1 MTTAINQQSYLSTLA
16 VEAPTERFLL
26 PHIETASPERIA
38 DEQQR
43 RVVELTRLAQE
54 RSSFY
59 RQSLASA
66 GIVPGDITSLED
78 FRGRVPFMRKDDVRA
93 FRDWSRD
100 GFGGLLTVDL
110 TDVTTVTA
118 SSGTTGDPT
127 FFAEVWS
134 GRRGSPL
141 SASYLRAL
149 WEMGVRPGDRILC
162 NPAAFRGVIEDGFR
176 AMGLVP
182 IFVDTWMGNW
192 TEVAE
197 VIRRHRPTMSQ
208 LMSPQLVELEHLA
221 HHVDMRE
228 LLSSFVGMAFA
239 GEPIGARM
247 RRRIADDWGLDLW
260 VYNSAGDTGLAW
272 ECSEHNGFHI
282 NWDETFVEVIDSDGR
297 QVPDGGVGELVVTA
311 LDNDAYPLIRFRTD
325 DLVRISTGTCPCGRT
340 SPRIW
345 ALGRGGDETVVAGRP
360 VLPHEVWTAV
370 EQVDETRTGLFQI
383 IRPQREVDRLRI
395 RVGYDAS
402 GLADSEQVDTGDL
415 ARRLTEV
422 VSAVIGI
429 SPTLV
434 EIELETEEQL
444 LSRGS
449 AAKVPRVAKA

>member
-1 MTTAINQQSYLSTLA
+1 MATVINPQTRLSILT

-26 PHIETASPERIA
+26 PHIETAAPESIA
-38 DEQQR
+38 DEQLR
-43 RVVELTRLAQE
+43 RLVELTRLAQE
-54 RSSFY
+54 KSSFY
-59 RQSLASA
+59 QRSFASA
-66 GIVPGDITSLED
+66 GITPGDITSFEA
-78 FRGRVPFMRKDDVRA
+78 FRGRVPLIRKDDVRA
-93 FRDWSRD
+93 FRDESGD
-100 GFGGLLTVDL
+100 GFGGLLTIDAA
-110 TDVTTVTA
+110 DVTTVTA

-134 GRRGSPL
+134 GYRSSPL
-141 SASYLRAL
+141 AASYLRSL

-162 NPAAFRGVIEDGFR
+162 TAASFRGVVEDAYR

-182 IFVDTWMGNW
+182 ILVDTWMGNW

-197 VIRRHRPTMSQ
+197 AIRRHRPTMGQ

-221 HHVDMRE
+221 HHVDMRD
-228 LLSSFVGMAFA
+228 LLSSFVGMSFA

-247 RRRIADDWGLDLW
+247 RRRIAEDWGLALW
-260 VYNSAGDTGLAW
+260 VFSSAGDTGLAW
-272 ECSEHNGFHI
+272 ECSEHDGFHI
-282 NWDETFVEVIDSDGR
+282 NWDETFVEVLDSDGR
-297 QVPDGGVGELVVTA
+297 QVPEDGVGELVVTA

-325 DLVRISTGTCPCGRT
+325 DMVRYSSRTCPCGRT

-345 ALGRGGDETVVAGRP
+345 MLGRGGDETIVAGRP

-383 IRPQREVDRLRI
+383 IRPQRVVDRLRI
-395 RVGYDAS
+395 RVAYDS
-402 GLADSEQVDTGDL
+402 STQVDTDDL
-415 ARRLTEV
+415 TRRLVEV
-422 VSAVIGI
+422 VSSVIEI
-429 SPTLV
+429 SPTLI
-434 EIELETEEQL
+434 EIEVETEEQL